1 MNKKSKTIPE
11 EIKLQIEIIV
21 ADYNIRITDD
31 FYHYVTRYKNNY
43 LFLDRKE
50 LNDIS
55 PICRLEYT
63 GNMNKWKFAIYKYSS
78 DSYDP
83 EEDFFPGV
91 QYVDGTI
98 TGAMKAGLAA
108 YPD

>member
-1 MNKKSKTIPE
+1 MNRKAKRIPK
-11 EIKLQIEIIV
+11 EIKQHIEKIV
-21 ADYNIRITDD
+21 ADYNIRMTDE

-43 LFLDRKE
+43 LFFDRK
-50 LNDIS
+50 DPYGIS

-63 GNMNKWKFAIYKYSS
+63 GNMNKWEFAIYKYSS
-78 DSYDP
+78 DFYDP
-83 EEDFFPGV
+83 EEDFFPGA

-98 TGAMKAGLAA
+98 IGAMKAGLAA